1 MRENIRGQSRPVSF
15 LNPHIFTSHF
25 IMEAETET
33 RARRPQ
39 FRGPELSPETEAMVR
54 RNLEDPQNCDFQFL
68 THVLNSLTEPETL
81 GINEFLYALAFD
93 LAGCPNEGALMAI
106 RETSSMPSF
115 PVDAFADEAHVN
127 HLVAILQHG
136 PPPIV
141 VAAARNVLATVFESD
156 AAYEHISA
164 MDVIR
169 VVKLVAVE
177 QSLVSVV
184 AAMALHLRQLP
195 PETYGPLREVAM
207 AMIADEREEI
217 MNFGLLMACAFKEND
232 VAFDMSLVMPILQE
246 KFGASPVGP
255 LPLTVLALLS
265 DVSDPPVVLLP
276 GILEVL
282 RGETNEARAAALH
295 VLRKFALQW
304 PDEAKPEIA
313 ASVMAVLYDV
323 PFADSLKALDLVM
336 ATCQPLPRG
345 DLQLF
350 SKFVEVIG
358 IWDTASALLGIIE
371 MIDTA
376 PSDDVRLEMAQILAM
391 NQSAVEELL
400 TSDDDAY
407 RTLASRLL
415 EVCECVK

>member
-1 MRENIRGQSRPVSF
+1 MDPD
-15 LNPHIFTSHF
+15 
-25 IMEAETET
+25 TET
-33 RARRPQ
+33 RARWPE
-39 FRGPELSPETEAMVR
+39 FRGPELAPETEETVR
-54 RNLEDPQNCDFQFL
+54 RNLADPQNCDFKFL
-68 THVLNSLTEPETL
+68 LRVLKSLTEPETL

-93 LAGCPNEGALMAI
+93 VSGCPNETALQTI

-141 VAAARNVLATVFESD
+141 VAAARNVLATVFECD
-156 AAYEHISA
+156 AAYENISA
-164 MDVIR
+164 TDAIR
-169 VVKLVAVE
+169 VMKLVEME

-184 AAMALHLRQLP
+184 AAMALHMRQLP
-195 PETYGPLREVAM
+195 PETHGPLREVTM
-207 AMIADEREEI
+207 AVIADQREEI
-217 MNFGLLMACAFKEND
+217 MKFGLLMACAFKEND
-232 VAFDMSLVMPILQE
+232 VEFDMGLVMPILQE
-246 KFGASPVGP
+246 KFGASLVGP
-255 LPLTVLALLS
+255 LPLTVLALLD
-265 DVSDPPVVLLP
+265 DVSDPPVMLLP

-282 RGETNEARAAALH
+282 RSETNEARAAALQ

-345 DLQLF
+345 DLELF

-358 IWDTASALLGIIE
+358 IWDTASALLGIID

-376 PSDDVRLEMAQILAM
+376 PSDDVRLEMAQILAT
-391 NQSAVEELL
+391 NQSALEELL

-415 EVCECVK
+415 DVCECVK